1 TPCFLARRRAGRL
14 AGAVPLYAKSH
25 SRGEYVFDYAWADAY
40 ARNGLPYYPKLL
52 SAVPFTP
59 VGGARLL
66 AHTHADR
73 LLLARGLI
81 QLARQFEVSS
91 LHVLFPSDDDL
102 LALREAG
109 YLIRAGVQFHWRNA
123 GYAGFDDFL
132 AAFSH
137 DKRKKIRQDR
147 KKVAAERVSF
157 RWLRGADIDA
167 AALDFFYQC
176 YRHTY
181 LAHGNPPYLN
191 LEFFRQ
197 LHAEMPD
204 ALVLIL
210 AEQDGQPVAAALN
223 LQADG
228 VLYGRYWGARR
239 YIPGLH
245 FETCYLQSI
254 EYCIAHGQASFEG
267 GAQGEHKMARG
278 LLPTPTW
285 SAHWIADRQS
295 GPQIRKFGS
304 EAQRS
309 FYLPRICRGEAF
321 FCIGM
326 SEPNS
331 GSDLASVGTR
341 ATRRADGGWTLSGR
355 KIWTTNAQHCHY
367 MIALVRTSG
376 TPQDRNQGLSQFIV
390 DLSLPGVTVRPIS
403 DLAGDAHFSEVFFDD
418 VQLSDEALIGQEGS
432 GWEQVTA
439 ELAFERSGPERIYS
453 SMVLLDGW
461 IQWLRGRG
469 DVSQTA
475 AVGRY
480 ATHLAA
486 LRNLSLSVACRRRE
500 PGRGGRPGQGTARE
514 DRCAHDGVQEGADR
528 SRR

>member
-1 TPCFLARRRAGRL
+1 MIVSALIDRFELAELPARAQAFRQDVQAFLKAELPPLPADRRARSWMGFDASFSRKL
-14 AGAVPLYAKSH
+14 AARGWVGVTLPRAYGGAEMDAFSRFVLIEELLCAGA
-25 SRGEYVFDYAWADAY
+25 
-40 ARNGLPYYPKLL
+40 
-52 SAVPFTP
+52 P
-59 VGGARLL
+59 V
-66 AHTHADR
+66 
-73 LLLARGLI
+73 
-81 QLARQFEVSS
+81 
-91 LHVLFPSDDDL
+91 
-102 LALREAG
+102 
-109 YLIRAGVQFHWRNA
+109 
-123 GYAGFDDFL
+123 
-132 AAFSH
+132 
-137 DKRKKIRQDR
+137 
-147 KKVAAERVSF
+147 
-157 RWLRGADIDA
+157 
-167 AALDFFYQC
+167 
-176 YRHTY
+176 
-181 LAHGNPPYLN
+181 
-191 LEFFRQ
+191 
-197 LHAEMPD
+197 
-204 ALVLIL
+204 
-210 AEQDGQPVAAALN
+210 
-223 LQADG
+223 
-228 VLYGRYWGARR
+228 
-239 YIPGLH
+239 
-245 FETCYLQSI
+245 
-254 EYCIAHGQASFEG
+254 
-267 GAQGEHKMARG
+267 
-278 LLPTPTW
+278 

-390 DLSLPGVTVRPIS
+390 DLSLPGVTVRPIA

-486 LRNLSLSVACRRRE
+486 LRNLSLSVTARLAAGE
-500 PGRGGRPGQGTARE
+500 SPVVEAALVKELGTTFEQEIPAAIEAALGSDPGADIDAELLRTCAYVNQVCPTYSLRGGTREILRGMIARGLGL
-514 DRCAHDGVQEGADR
+514 R
-528 SRR
+528 